1 MATIQVRNIPE
12 DVHRVY
18 QARAIAAGMSLQEYV
33 LAELMRNARR
43 RTPAELV
50 REAADR
56 MRTEGEH
63 GWAHTPAARVLRT
76 ERDRH

>member
-1 MATIQVRNIPE
+1 
-12 DVHRVY
+12 
-18 QARAIAAGMSLQEYV
+18 MSLQEYV